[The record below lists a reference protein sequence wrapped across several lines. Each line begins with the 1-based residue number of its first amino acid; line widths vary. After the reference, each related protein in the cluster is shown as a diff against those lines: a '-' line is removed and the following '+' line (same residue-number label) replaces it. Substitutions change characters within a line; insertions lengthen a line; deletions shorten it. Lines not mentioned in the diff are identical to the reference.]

1 MKPQNLILRCY
12 ANKDGDQWQIF
23 CIDLCLA
30 AQADS
35 LKEAMT
41 KMRSMISE
49 YVYDAL
55 NGEDSAYAAQL
66 MNRKAPFSQVATYY
80 IYKCMHKIGQFKDG
94 VHRAFKIPIP
104 MIPSDYASN

>member
-35 LKEAMT
+35 LEEANK
-41 KMRSMISE
+41 KMRSMIIE

-55 NGEDSAYAAQL
+55 SGEDSAYAAQL
-66 MNRKAPFSQVATYY
+66 MNRKAPLSQIATYY
-80 IYKCMHKIGQFKDG
+80 MYKCMHKIGQLKDG
-94 VHRAFKIPIP
+94 FHRAFKLPVP
-104 MIPSDYASN
+104 LVPRDYAHN